1 MREKLLW
8 GVLLAVVA
16 AVFYFSGDGFY
27 RYPCQN
33 PVNWSDPM
41 CQPPICSANKT
52 CPSSLIGDLNVS
64 E

>member
-1 MREKLLW
+1 MREKLTW
-8 GVLLAVVA
+8 VAILAVIV

-33 PVNWSDPM
+33 PRQWGAVE

-52 CPSSLIGDLNVS
+52 CPHDLMGEMNVAG
-64 E
+64 

>member
-8 GVLLAVVA
+8 IALAAGIV

-27 RYPCQN
+27 RYPCQD
-33 PVNWSDPM
+33 PTNWTEVM

-52 CPSSLIGDLNVS
+52 CPSSLIGELNVP
-64 E
+64 